1 VANLEGGYVVNQII
15 ASIKNHRSIR
25 NYLEKDI
32 PEEMLQEI
40 LEAAK
45 AMPTSINGQQIS
57 IIVIKDKDKKEK
69 IAEWT
74 GGQPWIAQAPVFLVF
89 VADFY
94 KAYIACEK
102 NGEQEI
108 IHESIE
114 GSLVGAFDA
123 GLAMGAAIISAESL
137 GLGIVPIGAVRRKP
151 QEMIDLLGLPKYT
164 YPLVGLV
171 VGYPADASAQKPRFP
186 LKTLVHV
193 EQYQKDEIGPAI
205 DEYDA
210 VMSKYYSERGDKD
223 TNWSKQVANAYKQV
237 YFPDVYPTMKKQGFK
252 NDK

>member
-1 VANLEGGYVVNQII
+1 MNQTIR
-15 ASIKNHRSIR
+15 AIKNHRSIR
-25 NYLEKDI
+25 SYLDKDI
-32 PEEMLQEI
+32 PNEMLTEI
-40 LEAAK
+40 LEAARS
-45 AMPTSINGQQIS
+45 MPTSINGQQIS
-57 IIVIKDKDKKEK
+57 IIVIKDKGKKEK
-69 IAEWT
+69 IAEWA

-102 NGEQEI
+102 NGTQEV

-114 GSLVGAFDA
+114 GTLVGAFDG

-151 QEMIDLLGLPKYT
+151 QEVIDLLGLPKYT

-171 VGYPADASAQKPRFP
+171 IGYPTDASAQKPKFP
-186 LKTLVHV
+186 LETLVHV
-193 EQYQKDEIGPAI
+193 EQYQKDGVRSAI

-210 VMSKYYSERGDKD
+210 TMSKYYSDRGDKE
-223 TNWSKQVANAYKQV
+223 TNWSKQVANAYQQV
-237 YFPDVYPTMKKQGFK
+237 YFPEVYPTMKKQGFR